1 MATFPKAVIRC
12 WVKKTEVIVD
22 EMLVEVRVAQCHFV
36 SFGVGRLNA
45 SAPRRCAD
53 AACRLLAGAGVRGLG
68 SGFGGVVVGRWR
80 CFSLSIA
87 IVLFTAV

>member
-1 MATFPKAVIRC
+1 MAAFAKSSHSLLG
-12 WVKKTEVIVD
+12 KKTEVIVD

-36 SFGVGRLNA
+36 SVGVGRLNA

-53 AACRLLAGAGVRGLG
+53 VACRLLAGAGVRGLG

-87 IVLFTAV
+87 IVFFTAV